1 MPNME
6 TQNSNVSRAEEI
18 KVLANEAFK
27 GATTLFFSC
36 FFSFAF
42 WIIIFLI

>member
-27 GATTLFFSC
+27 GATTLFFFPVSFLSHFV
-36 FFSFAF
+36 FFF
-42 WIIIFLI
+42 

>member
-27 GATTLFFSC
+27 GATTLFFFLFL
-36 FFSFAF
+36 FFRILYF
-42 WIIIFLI
+42 FLI